1 MKERLQF
8 CISML
13 DQITLG
19 DAEPKFIDM
28 QNIVHMDE
36 KWFYMTKKK
45 RKYYLLP
52 EEDDPTRTVQNKNN
66 IGKVMLLTVVASPR
80 RDAQGL

>member
-66 IGKVMLLTVVASPR
+66 IGKVMLLTVVAR
-80 RDAQGL
+80 